1 MADAP
6 DEMCA
11 LPGTQDDAPETEH
24 VVSQFI
30 QIVGSLLVLAGF
42 AAAQRGILDPKSRI
56 YLLLNLAG
64 SAILA
69 VEAFLG
75 GLWGFLLLE
84 GVWAAVSAGSLVAV
98 LRSLRRA
105 TPAGAQAPTDAAR

>member
-11 LPGTQDDAPETEH
+11 VPGTPDDAPETEH
-24 VVSQFI
+24 VVSQFV
-30 QIVGSLLVLAGF
+30 QIFGSLLVLAGF

-75 GLWGFLLLE
+75 RQWGFLLLE
-84 GVWAAVSAGSLVAV
+84 GVWAAVSAVGLVAV
-98 LRSLRRA
+98 LRTSGQA
-105 TPAGAQAPTDAAR
+105 TPAGAEATTDAAR